1 MESEANAQPKAQGSI
16 FILTLSNTEKKKLP
30 HQVISVA
37 SISNLTQCGN
47 QSNVHIKI
55 YLEGKATIYCN
66 FSIATT

>member
-1 MESEANAQPKAQGSI
+1 MESEANTQPKAQGSI
-16 FILTLSNTEKKKLP
+16 FILTLLNRKKKLP
-30 HQVISVA
+30 HQVISEA

-47 QSNVHIKI
+47 QSNVCIKM